1 MPIIFNDK
9 DNDATD
15 VAGGAATGT
24 NVASFTPKFFD
35 AALTGSGK
43 STGILNMSNNPDG
56 ILRTHKTTSDN
67 INCKKRKFTNGTTN
81 VNMMPINPL
90 DAEAYAS
97 IMDVIRVPNI
107 TTLTKIGE
115 DKKGR
120 KIYISMSVHS
130 LILEEVTSRNLGR
143 LRTLNA
149 CYQVMF
155 WRLSDKTPTKVPI
168 YFYDDHD
175 KSILQNA
182 CNWMYTKDSDAALVL
197 LDANPLV
204 LMMDVIHNTKDLVKS
219 IPDAETAVRNFISG
233 YSLYDGV
240 AERSREW
247 QTTIDMTLSDYFDE
261 AAKNIKIADKLGN
274 TAWKNILILHVK
286 DVIQHIEDYNV
297 PLNLYRNIYKDIA
310 SKFDPDVV
318 RALCKQNLNLL
329 LSDTLSHLDTNR
341 SSLMSLP
348 QPASPVT
355 LPSHFSN
362 EQREAITTHEPL
374 TLVQAGAGTG
384 KSTVILAR
392 IQYMLAC
399 GVNPEDITV
408 LSFTNAAADHILDK
422 NPNVHSMT
430 IASMIHQIYSLN
442 FPEHE
447 LSSLDT
453 LINALDIYYPADIFV
468 QEFRHYLF
476 RLMRGNRDSF
486 TKMNNFVEENYDKII
501 DILNRIHQTTLE
513 LEIIICY
520 QNIGTLQEPEEVK
533 SKYLII
539 DEVQDNSIF
548 EFIYTLKYVDKH
560 NESLFIVGDSSQ
572 TLYEFRASNPRALN
586 VLEGSGVFKAY
597 QLQINYRSNQE
608 ILDFANVVLA
618 NIEANQYANIQL
630 RANNLSQVTSSS
642 FRDKVNLHYER
653 LEKVAD
659 LEDKLPSLFAGYV
672 DDYINKKVKAGEQ
685 VAFLAYT
692 RRHVF
697 NMEKIIQDRFPQL
710 KVVNLVPS
718 KGYNSTIM
726 SEYIKRFW
734 NQARFIPANSIA
746 NVVVQEI
753 MGHLDELT
761 PNPDMAKKQTQAML
775 ADWVN
780 EESGHINSWANE
792 LMQGKI
798 SHQEFMEL
806 VRDNMLQFEI
816 KRNAVRQ
823 SLISAKNEEAKQNE
837 DIKNANILLS
847 TIHSAKGL
855 EFQNTVVLYQAKND
869 MDEEKKRMYYVAFTR
884 AMNSELVIAYDTVTH
899 PKIQNDYDNIIDSLD
914 KRLIGSSASI

>member
-9 DNDATD
+9 DNAATD
-15 VAGGAATGT
+15 VANSVTT
-24 NVASFTPKFFD
+24 NVVSFTPKFFD

-43 STGILNMSNNPDG
+43 TTGILNMTNNPDG
-56 ILRTHKTTSDN
+56 ILRSRKTTDDN

-155 WRLSDKTPTKVPI
+155 WRLSDKIPTKVPI

-204 LMMDVIHNTKDLVKS
+204 LIMDVIHNTKDLVKS
-219 IPDAETAVRNFISG
+219 IPDAEAAVRNFISS

-261 AAKNIKIADKLGN
+261 AAKNIKIADKSGN
-274 TAWKNILILHVK
+274 TAWRTMLILHVK

-341 SSLMSLP
+341 SSLVSLP
-348 QPASPVT
+348 QPTSPVT

-392 IQYMLAC
+392 IQYMLDC

-618 NIEANQYANIQL
+618 DIEANQYANIQL
-630 RANNLSQVTSSS
+630 RANNLSQVTSTS
-642 FRDKVNLHYER
+642 FRNKVSLHYER
-653 LEKVAD
+653 LEKAAD
-659 LEDKLPSLFAGYV
+659 LEDKLPSFFAGYV

-697 NMEKIIQDRFPQL
+697 NMEKIIHDRFPQL
-710 KVVNLVPS
+710 SVVNLVPT

-726 SEYIKRFW
+726 SEYIKRFG
-734 NQARFIPANSIA
+734 NQARFIPANSIV

-761 PNPDMAKKQTQAML
+761 PNPDMAKKQTQDML
-775 ADWVN
+775 ADWTSQ
-780 EESGHINSWANE
+780 ESSHINNWSNE

-823 SLISAKNEEAKQNE
+823 SLLSAKNEEAKQNE

-884 AMNSELVIAYDTVTH
+884 AMNSELVIAYDTVSH

-914 KRLIGSSASI
+914 KRMISAAASI

>member
-1 MPIIFNDK
+1 MPIIFDDK
-9 DNDATD
+9 DN
-15 VAGGAATGT
+15 AATGVANGVTT
-24 NVASFTPKFFD
+24 NAVSFTPKFFD
-35 AALTGSGK
+35 ATLTGSGK
-43 STGILNMSNNPDG
+43 TTGVLSINNNPNG
-56 ILRTHKTTSDN
+56 ILRTHTTNKDSV
-67 INCKKRKFTNGTTN
+67 NCKKRKFTNGTSN

-90 DAEAYAS
+90 TAEAYFS
-97 IMDVIRVPNI
+97 VMDNLRVPN
-107 TTLTKIGE
+107 TASLTEIGE
-115 DKKGR
+115 DKRGYKV
-120 KIYISMSVHS
+120 YISMSVHS
-130 LILEEVTSRNLGR
+130 LILEDVTSKNLGR

-149 CYQVMF
+149 CYQIMF
-155 WRLSDKTPTKVPI
+155 WRLSDKSLDKVPM
-168 YFYDDHD
+168 YATEDSYNPVV
-175 KSILQNA
+175 QNA
-182 CNWMYTKDSDAALVL
+182 YDWFENNDEDAALVIFS
-197 LDANPLV
+197 DNPFTA
-204 LMMDVIHNTKDLVKS
+204 MMNVVHNVKKLVKS
-219 IPDAETAVRNFISG
+219 IPNAETVICDFITK

-247 QTTIDMTLSDYFDE
+247 QSTIDMTLSDYFDE
-261 AAKNIKIADKLGN
+261 AARLLKVAKATQNDTFKGLTVVQIKS
-274 TAWKNILILHVK
+274 
-286 DVIQHIEDYNV
+286 VIQHIEDYNV
-297 PLNLYRNIYKDIA
+297 PLNLYRNIYKIMV

-318 RALCKQNLNLL
+318 RTLCKQNLNLL
-329 LSDTLSHLDTNR
+329 LSDTLNHLDTNR
-341 SSLMSLP
+341 SSLVSVP
-348 QPASPVT
+348 QPTSPVT

-392 IQYMLAC
+392 IQYMLDC

-608 ILDFANVVLA
+608 ILDFANVVLTD
-618 NIEANQYANIQL
+618 IEANQYANIQL
-630 RANNLSQVTSSS
+630 RANNLSQVTSTS
-642 FRDKVNLHYER
+642 FRNKVSLHYER
-653 LEKVAD
+653 LEKAAD
-659 LEDKLPSLFAGYV
+659 LEDKLPSFFAGYV

-697 NMEKIIQDRFPQL
+697 NMEKIIHDRFPQL
-710 KVVNLVPS
+710 KVVNLVPT

-734 NQARFIPANSIA
+734 NQARFIPANSIV

-753 MGHLDELT
+753 MGHLDKLT
-761 PNPDMAKKQTQAML
+761 PNPDMAKKQTQDML
-775 ADWVN
+775 ADWTDQ
-780 EESGHINSWANE
+780 ESSHINNWSNE

-823 SLISAKNEEAKQNE
+823 SLLSARNEEAKQNE
-837 DIKNANILLS
+837 DIKNADILLS

-884 AMNSELVIAYDTVTH
+884 AMNSELVIAYDTVSH

-914 KRLIGSSASI
+914 KRMISAATSI

>member
-1 MPIIFNDK
+1 MPIIFDDK
-9 DNDATD
+9 NNAATD
-15 VAGGAATGT
+15 VANSVTT
-24 NVASFTPKFFD
+24 NVVSFTPKFFD

-43 STGILNMSNNPDG
+43 TTGILNINNNPNG
-56 ILRTHKTTSDN
+56 ILRTHTTNKDSV
-67 INCKKRKFTNGTTN
+67 NCKKRKFTNGTSN

-90 DAEAYAS
+90 TAEAYFS
-97 IMDVIRVPNI
+97 VMDNLRVPN
-107 TTLTKIGE
+107 TASLTEIGE
-115 DKKGR
+115 DKRGYKV
-120 KIYISMSVHS
+120 YISMSVHS
-130 LILEEVTSRNLGR
+130 LILEDVTSKNLGR

-149 CYQVMF
+149 CYQIMF
-155 WRLSDKTPTKVPI
+155 WRLSDKSLDKVPM
-168 YFYDDHD
+168 YATEDSYNPVV
-175 KSILQNA
+175 QNA
-182 CNWMYTKDSDAALVL
+182 YDWFENNDEDAALVIFS
-197 LDANPLV
+197 DNPFTA
-204 LMMDVIHNTKDLVKS
+204 MMNVVHNVKKLVKS
-219 IPDAETAVRNFISG
+219 IPNAETVICDFITK

-247 QTTIDMTLSDYFDE
+247 QSTIDMTLSDYFDE
-261 AAKNIKIADKLGN
+261 AARLLKVAKATQNDTFKGLTVVQIKS
-274 TAWKNILILHVK
+274 
-286 DVIQHIEDYNV
+286 VIQHIEDYNV
-297 PLNLYRNIYKDIA
+297 PLNLYRNIYKNMV

-318 RALCKQNLNLL
+318 RTLCKQNLNLL
-329 LSDTLSHLDTNR
+329 LSDTLNHLDTNR
-341 SSLMSLP
+341 SSLVSVP

-392 IQYMLAC
+392 IQYMLDC

-501 DILNRIHQTTLE
+501 NILNRIHQTTLE

-618 NIEANQYANIQL
+618 DIEANQYANIQL
-630 RANNLSQVTSSS
+630 RANNLSQVTSTS
-642 FRDKVNLHYER
+642 FRNKVSLHYER
-653 LEKVAD
+653 LEKAAD
-659 LEDKLPSLFAGYV
+659 LEDKLPSFFAGYV

-697 NMEKIIQDRFPQL
+697 NMEKIIHDRFPQL
-710 KVVNLVPS
+710 KVVNLVPT

-734 NQARFIPANSIA
+734 NQARFIPANSIV

-761 PNPDMAKKQTQAML
+761 PNPDMAKKQTQDML
-775 ADWVN
+775 ADWTSQ
-780 EESGHINSWANE
+780 ESSHINNWSNE

-823 SLISAKNEEAKQNE
+823 SLLSAKNEEAKQNE
-837 DIKNANILLS
+837 DIKNADILLS

-884 AMNSELVIAYDTVTH
+884 AMNSELVIAYDTVSH

-914 KRLIGSSASI
+914 KRMISAAASI

>member
-1 MPIIFNDK
+1 MPIIFDDK
-9 DNDATD
+9 DN
-15 VAGGAATGT
+15 AATGVANSVTT
-24 NVASFTPKFFD
+24 NVVSFTPKFFD

-43 STGILNMSNNPDG
+43 TTGILNINNNPSG
-56 ILRTHKTTSDN
+56 ILRTHTTNKDSV
-67 INCKKRKFTNGTTN
+67 NCKKRKFTNGTSN

-90 DAEAYAS
+90 TAEAYFS
-97 IMDVIRVPNI
+97 VMDNLRVPN
-107 TTLTKIGE
+107 TASLTEIGE
-115 DKKGR
+115 DKRGYKV
-120 KIYISMSVHS
+120 YISMSVHS
-130 LILEEVTSRNLGR
+130 LILEDVTSKNLGR

-149 CYQVMF
+149 CYQIMF
-155 WRLSDKTPTKVPI
+155 WRLSDKSLDKVPM
-168 YFYDDHD
+168 YATEDSYNPVV
-175 KSILQNA
+175 QNA
-182 CNWMYTKDSDAALVL
+182 YDWFENNDEDAALVIFS
-197 LDANPLV
+197 DNPFTA
-204 LMMDVIHNTKDLVKS
+204 MMNVVHNVKKLVKS
-219 IPDAETAVRNFISG
+219 IPNAETIICDFITK
-233 YSLYDGV
+233 YNLYDGV

-247 QTTIDMTLSDYFDE
+247 QSTIDMTLSDYFDE
-261 AAKNIKIADKLGN
+261 AARLLKVAKATQNDTFKGLTVVQIKS
-274 TAWKNILILHVK
+274 
-286 DVIQHIEDYNV
+286 VIQHIEDYNV
-297 PLNLYRNIYKDIA
+297 PLNLYRNIYKNMV

-318 RALCKQNLNLL
+318 RTFCKQNLNLL
-329 LSDTLSHLDTNR
+329 LSDTLNHLDTNR
-341 SSLMSLP
+341 SSLVSVP

-392 IQYMLAC
+392 IQYMLDC

-618 NIEANQYANIQL
+618 DIEANQYANIQL
-630 RANNLSQVTSSS
+630 RANNLSQVTSTS
-642 FRDKVNLHYER
+642 FRNKVSLHYER
-653 LEKVAD
+653 LEKAAD
-659 LEDKLPSLFAGYV
+659 LEDKLPSFFAGYV

-697 NMEKIIQDRFPQL
+697 NMEKIIHDRFPQL

-734 NQARFIPANSIA
+734 NQARFIPANSIV

-761 PNPDMAKKQTQAML
+761 PNPDMAKKQTQDML
-775 ADWVN
+775 ADWTSQ
-780 EESGHINSWANE
+780 ESSHINNWSNE

-823 SLISAKNEEAKQNE
+823 SLLSAKNEEAKQNE
-837 DIKNANILLS
+837 DIKNADILLS

-884 AMNSELVIAYDTVTH
+884 AMNSELVIAYDTVSH

-914 KRLIGSSASI
+914 KRMISAAASI

>member
-9 DNDATD
+9 DN
-15 VAGGAATGT
+15 AATGVANGVTT
-24 NVASFTPKFFD
+24 NAVSFTPKFFD
-35 AALTGSGK
+35 ATLTGSGK
-43 STGILNMSNNPDG
+43 TTGVLSMNNNPNGIL
-56 ILRTHKTTSDN
+56 LTHTTNKDSV
-67 INCKKRKFTNGTTN
+67 NCKKRKFTNGTSN

-90 DAEAYAS
+90 TAKAYFS
-97 IMDVIRVPNI
+97 VMNNLRVPN
-107 TTLTKIGE
+107 TASLTEIGE
-115 DKKGR
+115 DRRGYKV
-120 KIYISMSVHS
+120 YISMSVHS
-130 LILEEVTSRNLGR
+130 LILEDVTSKNLGR

-149 CYQVMF
+149 CYQIMF
-155 WRLSDKTPTKVPI
+155 WRLSNKSLDKVPM
-168 YFYDDHD
+168 YTTEDSYNPVV
-175 KSILQNA
+175 QNA
-182 CNWMYTKDSDAALVL
+182 YDWFENNDEDAALVIFS
-197 LDANPLV
+197 DNPFIA
-204 LMMDVIHNTKDLVKS
+204 MMNVVHNVKKLVKS
-219 IPDAETAVRNFISG
+219 IPNAEAIIRDFITK

-247 QTTIDMTLSDYFDE
+247 QSTIDMTLSDYFDE
-261 AAKNIKIADKLGN
+261 AARLLKVAKATQNDTFKGLTVVQIKS
-274 TAWKNILILHVK
+274 
-286 DVIQHIEDYNV
+286 VIQHIEDYNV
-297 PLNLYRNIYKDIA
+297 PLNLYRSIYKA
-310 SKFDPDVV
+310 MVSKFDPDVV
-318 RALCKQNLNLL
+318 RTLCKQNLNLL
-329 LSDTLSHLDTNR
+329 LSDTLNHLDTNR
-341 SSLMSLP
+341 SSLVSVP

-392 IQYMLAC
+392 IQYMLDC

-618 NIEANQYANIQL
+618 DIEANQYANIQL

-642 FRDKVNLHYER
+642 FRNKVSLHYER
-653 LEKVAD
+653 LEKAAD
-659 LEDKLPSLFAGYV
+659 LEDKLPSFFAGYV

-734 NQARFIPANSIA
+734 NQARFIPANSIV

-761 PNPDMAKKQTQAML
+761 PNPDMAKKQTQDML
-775 ADWVN
+775 ADWTSQ
-780 EESGHINSWANE
+780 ESSHINNWSNE

-823 SLISAKNEEAKQNE
+823 SLLSARNEEAKQNE
-837 DIKNANILLS
+837 DIKNADILLS

-884 AMNSELVIAYDTVTH
+884 AMNSELVIAYDTVSH

-914 KRLIGSSASI
+914 KRMISAAASI

>member
-9 DNDATD
+9 DNATTG
-15 VAGGAATGT
+15 VANGVTT
-24 NVASFTPKFFD
+24 NAVSFTPKFFD
-35 AALTGSGK
+35 ATLTGSGK
-43 STGILNMSNNPDG
+43 TTGVLSMNNNPNG
-56 ILRTHKTTSDN
+56 IPRTHTTNKDSV
-67 INCKKRKFTNGTTN
+67 NCKKRKFTNGTSN

-90 DAEAYAS
+90 TAEAYFS
-97 IMDVIRVPNI
+97 VMDNLRVPN
-107 TTLTKIGE
+107 TASLTEIGE
-115 DKKGR
+115 DKRGYKV
-120 KIYISMSVHS
+120 YISMSVHS
-130 LILEEVTSRNLGR
+130 LILEDVTSKNLGR

-149 CYQVMF
+149 CYQIMF
-155 WRLSDKTPTKVPI
+155 WRLSDKSLDKVPM
-168 YFYDDHD
+168 YATEDSYNPVV
-175 KSILQNA
+175 QNA
-182 CNWMYTKDSDAALVL
+182 YDWFENNDEDAALVIFS
-197 LDANPLV
+197 DNPFTA
-204 LMMDVIHNTKDLVKS
+204 MMNVVHNVKKLVKS
-219 IPDAETAVRNFISG
+219 IPNAETVICDFITK

-247 QTTIDMTLSDYFDE
+247 QSTIDMTLSDYFDE
-261 AAKNIKIADKLGN
+261 AARLLKSAKTTKNDTYKGLTVVQIKS
-274 TAWKNILILHVK
+274 
-286 DVIQHIEDYNV
+286 VIQHIEDYNV
-297 PLNLYRNIYKDIA
+297 PLNLYRNIYKIMV

-318 RALCKQNLNLL
+318 RTLCKQNLNLL
-329 LSDTLSHLDTNR
+329 LSDTLNHLDTNR
-341 SSLMSLP
+341 SSLVSVP

-392 IQYMLAC
+392 IQYMLDC
-399 GVNPEDITV
+399 GVNPEGITV

-618 NIEANQYANIQL
+618 DIEANQYANIQL
-630 RANNLSQVTSSS
+630 RANNLSQVTSTS
-642 FRDKVNLHYER
+642 FRNKVSLHYER
-653 LEKVAD
+653 LEKAAD
-659 LEDKLPSLFAGYV
+659 LEDKLPSFFAGYV

-734 NQARFIPANSIA
+734 NQARFIPANSIV

-761 PNPDMAKKQTQAML
+761 PNPDMAKQQTQAML
-775 ADWVN
+775 ADWTGQ
-780 EESGHINSWANE
+780 ESSHINNWSNE
-792 LMQGKI
+792 LMQSKI
-798 SHQEFMEL
+798 SHQEFMGL
-806 VRDNMLQFEI
+806 VQDNMLQFEI

-823 SLISAKNEEAKQNE
+823 SLLSARNKEAKQNE

-914 KRLIGSSASI
+914 KRMINAAASI

>member
-15 VAGGAATGT
+15 VTNGATT
-24 NVASFTPKFFD
+24 NVVSFTPKFFD

-43 STGILNMSNNPDG
+43 TTGILNMSNNPNG

-97 IMDVIRVPNI
+97 IMDEIRVPNI

-130 LILEEVTSRNLGR
+130 LILEEVTSKNLGR

-182 CNWMYTKDSDAALVL
+182 CNWMYTKDSDAALIL

-274 TAWKNILILHVK
+274 TAWRTMLIQHVK

-297 PLNLYRNIYKDIA
+297 PLNLYRNIYKDIT

-392 IQYMLAC
+392 IQYMLSC

-659 LEDKLPSLFAGYV
+659 LEEKLPSLFAGYV

-734 NQARFIPANSIA
+734 NQARFIPANSIV
-746 NVVVQEI
+746 NVVAQEI

-761 PNPDMAKKQTQAML
+761 PNPDMAKQQTQSML
-775 ADWVN
+775 ADWAA
-780 EESGHINSWANE
+780 EQSSHINNWANE

-823 SLISAKNEEAKQNE
+823 SLLSARNEEAKQNE

-914 KRLIGSSASI
+914 KRLINASASI

>member
-15 VAGGAATGT
+15 VANSVTT
-24 NVASFTPKFFD
+24 NAVSFTPKFFD
-35 AALTGSGK
+35 ATLTGSGK
-43 STGILNMSNNPDG
+43 TTGVLSINNNPNG
-56 ILRTHKTTSDN
+56 ILRTHTTNKDSV
-67 INCKKRKFTNGTTN
+67 NCKKRKFTNGTSN

-90 DAEAYAS
+90 TAEAYFS
-97 IMDVIRVPNI
+97 VMNNLRVPN
-107 TTLTKIGE
+107 TASLTEIGE
-115 DKKGR
+115 DKRGYKV
-120 KIYISMSVHS
+120 YISMSVHS
-130 LILEEVTSRNLGR
+130 LILEDVTSKNLGR

-149 CYQVMF
+149 CYQIMF
-155 WRLSDKTPTKVPI
+155 WRLSDKSLDKVPM
-168 YFYDDHD
+168 YATEDSYNPVV
-175 KSILQNA
+175 QNA
-182 CNWMYTKDSDAALVL
+182 YDWFENNDEDAALVIFS
-197 LDANPLV
+197 DNPFTA
-204 LMMDVIHNTKDLVKS
+204 MMNVVHNVKKLVKS
-219 IPDAETAVRNFISG
+219 IPNAETVICDFITK

-247 QTTIDMTLSDYFDE
+247 QSTIDMTLSDYFDE
-261 AAKNIKIADKLGN
+261 AARRLKVAKATQNDTFKGLTVVQIKS
-274 TAWKNILILHVK
+274 
-286 DVIQHIEDYNV
+286 VIQHIEDYNV
-297 PLNLYRNIYKDIA
+297 PLNLYRNIYKIMV

-318 RALCKQNLNLL
+318 RTLCKQNLNLL
-329 LSDTLSHLDTNR
+329 LSDTLNHLDTNR
-341 SSLMSLP
+341 SSLVSVP
-348 QPASPVT
+348 QPTSPVT

-392 IQYMLAC
+392 IQYMLDC

-618 NIEANQYANIQL
+618 DIEANQYANIQL
-630 RANNLSQVTSSS
+630 RANNLSQVTSTS
-642 FRDKVNLHYER
+642 FRNKVSLHYER
-653 LEKVAD
+653 LEKAAD
-659 LEDKLPSLFAGYV
+659 LEDKLPSFFAGYV

-697 NMEKIIQDRFPQL
+697 NMEKIIHDRFPQL
-710 KVVNLVPS
+710 KVVNLVPT

-734 NQARFIPANSIA
+734 NQARFIPANSIV
-746 NVVVQEI
+746 NVIVQEI

-761 PNPDMAKKQTQAML
+761 PNPDMAKQQTQAML
-775 ADWVN
+775 ADWTGQ
-780 EESGHINSWANE
+780 ESSHINNWSNE

-823 SLISAKNEEAKQNE
+823 SLLSARNEEAKQNE
-837 DIKNANILLS
+837 DIKNADILLS

-884 AMNSELVIAYDTVTH
+884 AMNSELVIAYDTVSH

-914 KRLIGSSASI
+914 KRMISAAASI

>member
-9 DNDATD
+9 DN
-15 VAGGAATGT
+15 AATGVANGVAT
-24 NVASFTPKFFD
+24 NVVSFTPKFFD
-35 AALTGSGK
+35 ATLTGSGK
-43 STGILNMSNNPDG
+43 TTGVLSMNNNPNG
-56 ILRTHKTTSDN
+56 IPRTHTTNKDSV
-67 INCKKRKFTNGTTN
+67 NCKKRKFTNGTSN

-90 DAEAYAS
+90 TAEAYFS
-97 IMDVIRVPNI
+97 VMDNLRVPN
-107 TTLTKIGE
+107 TASLTKIGE
-115 DKKGR
+115 DKRGYKV
-120 KIYISMSVHS
+120 YISMSVHS
-130 LILEEVTSRNLGR
+130 LILEDVTSKNLGK

-149 CYQVMF
+149 CYQIMF
-155 WRLSDKTPTKVPI
+155 WRLSNKSLDKVPM
-168 YFYDDHD
+168 YATEDSYNPVV
-175 KSILQNA
+175 QNA
-182 CNWMYTKDSDAALVL
+182 YDWFENNDEDAALVIFS
-197 LDANPLV
+197 DNPFTA
-204 LMMDVIHNTKDLVKS
+204 MMNVVHNVKKLVKS
-219 IPDAETAVRNFISG
+219 IPNAEAVIRDFITK

-247 QTTIDMTLSDYFDE
+247 QSTIDMTLSDYFDE
-261 AAKNIKIADKLGN
+261 AARLLKSAKTTKNDTYKGLIAVQIKS
-274 TAWKNILILHVK
+274 
-286 DVIQHIEDYNV
+286 VIQHIEDYNV
-297 PLNLYRNIYKDIA
+297 PLNLYRNIYKIMV

-318 RALCKQNLNLL
+318 RTLCKQNLNLL
-329 LSDTLSHLDTNR
+329 LSDTLNHLNTNR
-341 SSLMSLP
+341 SSLVSVP
-348 QPASPVT
+348 QPTSPVT

-392 IQYMLAC
+392 IQYMLDC

-520 QNIGTLQEPEEVK
+520 QNIGALQEPEEVK

-618 NIEANQYANIQL
+618 DIEANQYANIQL
-630 RANNLSQVTSSS
+630 RANNLSQVTSTS
-642 FRDKVNLHYER
+642 FRNKVSLHYER
-653 LEKVAD
+653 LEKAAD
-659 LEDKLPSLFAGYV
+659 LEDKLPSFFAGYV

-734 NQARFIPANSIA
+734 NQARFIPANSIV

-761 PNPDMAKKQTQAML
+761 PNPDMAKKQTQDML
-775 ADWVN
+775 ADWTSQ
-780 EESGHINSWANE
+780 ESSHINNWSNE

-823 SLISAKNEEAKQNE
+823 SLLSARNEEAKQNE
-837 DIKNANILLS
+837 DIKNADILLS

-884 AMNSELVIAYDTVTH
+884 AMNSELVIAYDTVSH

-914 KRLIGSSASI
+914 KRMISATASI

>member
-1 MPIIFNDK
+1 MPIIFDDK
-9 DNDATD
+9 NNAATD
-15 VAGGAATGT
+15 VANSVTT
-24 NVASFTPKFFD
+24 NVVSFTPKFFD

-43 STGILNMSNNPDG
+43 TTGILNINNNPNG
-56 ILRTHKTTSDN
+56 ILRTHTTNKDSV
-67 INCKKRKFTNGTTN
+67 NCKKRKFTNGTSN

-90 DAEAYAS
+90 TAEAYFS
-97 IMDVIRVPNI
+97 VMDNLRVPN
-107 TTLTKIGE
+107 TASLTEIGE
-115 DKKGR
+115 DKRGYKV
-120 KIYISMSVHS
+120 YISMSVHS
-130 LILEEVTSRNLGR
+130 LILEDVTSKNLGR

-149 CYQVMF
+149 CYQIMF
-155 WRLSDKTPTKVPI
+155 WRLSDKSLDKVPM
-168 YFYDDHD
+168 YATEDSYNPVV
-175 KSILQNA
+175 QNA
-182 CNWMYTKDSDAALVL
+182 YDWFENNDEDAALVIFS
-197 LDANPLV
+197 DNPFTA
-204 LMMDVIHNTKDLVKS
+204 MMNVVHNVKKLVKS
-219 IPDAETAVRNFISG
+219 IPNAETVICDFITK

-247 QTTIDMTLSDYFDE
+247 QSTIDMTLSDYFDE
-261 AAKNIKIADKLGN
+261 AARLLKVAKATQNDTFKGLTVVQIKS
-274 TAWKNILILHVK
+274 
-286 DVIQHIEDYNV
+286 VIQHIEDYNV
-297 PLNLYRNIYKDIA
+297 PLNLYRNIYKNMV

-318 RALCKQNLNLL
+318 RTLCKQNLNLL
-329 LSDTLSHLDTNR
+329 LSDTLNHLDTNR
-341 SSLMSLP
+341 SSLVSVP

-392 IQYMLAC
+392 IQYMLDC

-618 NIEANQYANIQL
+618 DIEANQYANIQL
-630 RANNLSQVTSSS
+630 RANNLSQVTSTS
-642 FRDKVNLHYER
+642 FRNKVSLHYER
-653 LEKVAD
+653 LEKAAD
-659 LEDKLPSLFAGYV
+659 LEDKLPSCFAGYV

-697 NMEKIIQDRFPQL
+697 NMEKIIHDRFPQL
-710 KVVNLVPS
+710 KVVNLVPT

-734 NQARFIPANSIA
+734 NQARFIPANSIV

-761 PNPDMAKKQTQAML
+761 PNPDIAKNQTQAIL
-775 ADWVN
+775 VDWVN

-823 SLISAKNEEAKQNE
+823 SLISAKNEETKQNE

-884 AMNSELVIAYDTVTH
+884 AMNSELVIAYDTVSH

-914 KRLIGSSASI
+914 KRMISAAASI

>member
-9 DNDATD
+9 DNAATD
-15 VAGGAATGT
+15 VANSVTT
-24 NVASFTPKFFD
+24 NAVSFTPKFFD

-43 STGILNMSNNPDG
+43 TTGILNMTNNPDG
-56 ILRTHKTTSDN
+56 ILRSRKTTDDN

-97 IMDVIRVPNI
+97 IMDEIRVPNV

-149 CYQVMF
+149 CYQIMF
-155 WRLSDKTPTKVPI
+155 WRLSDKTPTKVPM
-168 YFYDDHD
+168 YFYDDYNNL
-175 KSILQNA
+175 ILKNA
-182 CNWMYTKDSDAALVL
+182 CNWMSNKNSDAALVL

-219 IPDAETAVRNFISG
+219 IPDAEAAVRNFIAN

-261 AAKNIKIADKLGN
+261 AAKKIK
-274 TAWKNILILHVK
+274 TASKSNNAAWTALTVKHVK

-297 PLNLYRNIYKDIA
+297 PLNLYRNIYKNIA

-341 SSLMSLP
+341 SSLVSLP
-348 QPASPVT
+348 QPTSPAT

-392 IQYMLAC
+392 IQYMLDC
-399 GVNPEDITV
+399 GVSPEDITV

-501 DILNRIHQTTLE
+501 NILNRIHQTTLE

-618 NIEANQYANIQL
+618 DIEANQYANIQL
-630 RANNLSQVTSSS
+630 RANNLSQVTSTS
-642 FRDKVNLHYER
+642 FRNKVSLHYER
-653 LEKVAD
+653 LEKAAD
-659 LEDKLPSLFAGYV
+659 LEDKLPSFFAGYV

-685 VAFLAYT
+685 IAFLAYT

-697 NMEKIIQDRFPQL
+697 NMEKIIHDRFPQL
-710 KVVNLVPS
+710 KVVNLVPT

-734 NQARFIPANSIA
+734 NQARFIPANSIV

-761 PNPDMAKKQTQAML
+761 PNPDMAKQQTQAML
-775 ADWVN
+775 ADWTSQ
-780 EESGHINSWANE
+780 ESSHINNWSNE

-823 SLISAKNEEAKQNE
+823 SLLSARNEEAKQNE
-837 DIKNANILLS
+837 DIKNADILLS

-884 AMNSELVIAYDTVTH
+884 AMNSELVIAYDTVSH

-914 KRLIGSSASI
+914 KRMISAAASI

>member
-9 DNDATD
+9 DNATIG
-15 VAGGAATGT
+15 VANGVTT
-24 NVASFTPKFFD
+24 NAVSFTPKFFD
-35 AALTGSGK
+35 ATLTGSGK
-43 STGILNMSNNPDG
+43 TTGVLSMNNNPNG
-56 ILRTHKTTSDN
+56 IPRTHTTNKDSV
-67 INCKKRKFTNGTTN
+67 NCKKRKFTNGASN

-90 DAEAYAS
+90 TAEAYFS
-97 IMDVIRVPNI
+97 VMDNLRVPN
-107 TTLTKIGE
+107 TASLAEIGE
-115 DKKGR
+115 DKRGYKV
-120 KIYISMSVHS
+120 YISMSVHS
-130 LILEEVTSRNLGR
+130 LILEDVTSKNLGR

-149 CYQVMF
+149 CYQIMF
-155 WRLSDKTPTKVPI
+155 WRLSNKSLDKVPM
-168 YFYDDHD
+168 YATEDSYNPVV
-175 KSILQNA
+175 QNA
-182 CNWMYTKDSDAALVL
+182 YDWFENNDEDAALVIFS
-197 LDANPLV
+197 DNPFTA
-204 LMMDVIHNTKDLVKS
+204 MMNVVHNVKKLVKS
-219 IPDAETAVRNFISG
+219 IPNAEAVIRDFITK

-247 QTTIDMTLSDYFDE
+247 QSTIDMTLSDYFDE
-261 AAKNIKIADKLGN
+261 AARRLKVAKATQNDTFKGLTVVQIKS
-274 TAWKNILILHVK
+274 
-286 DVIQHIEDYNV
+286 VIQHIEDYNV
-297 PLNLYRNIYKDIA
+297 PLNLYRNIYKTMV

-318 RALCKQNLNLL
+318 RTLCKQNLNLL
-329 LSDTLSHLDTNR
+329 LSDTLNHLDTNR
-341 SSLMSLP
+341 SSLVSVP

-392 IQYMLAC
+392 IQYMLDC

-501 DILNRIHQTTLE
+501 NILNRIHQTTLE

-618 NIEANQYANIQL
+618 DIEANQYANIQL
-630 RANNLSQVTSSS
+630 RANNLSQVTSTS
-642 FRDKVNLHYER
+642 FRNKVSLHYER
-653 LEKVAD
+653 LEKAAD
-659 LEDKLPSLFAGYV
+659 LEDKLPSFFAGYV

-697 NMEKIIQDRFPQL
+697 NMEKIIHDRFPQL
-710 KVVNLVPS
+710 KVVNLVPT

-734 NQARFIPANSIA
+734 NQARFIPANSIV

-761 PNPDMAKKQTQAML
+761 PNPDMAKQQTQAML
-775 ADWVN
+775 ADWTGQ
-780 EESGHINSWANE
+780 ESSHINNWSNE

-823 SLISAKNEEAKQNE
+823 SLLSAKNEEAKQNE
-837 DIKNANILLS
+837 DIKNADILLS

-884 AMNSELVIAYDTVTH
+884 AMNSELVIAYDTVSH

-914 KRLIGSSASI
+914 KRMISAAASI

>member
-9 DNDATD
+9 DN
-15 VAGGAATGT
+15 AATGVANGVTT
-24 NVASFTPKFFD
+24 NAVSFTPKFFD
-35 AALTGSGK
+35 ATLTGSGK
-43 STGILNMSNNPDG
+43 TTGVLSMNNNPNG
-56 ILRTHKTTSDN
+56 IPRTHTTNKDSV
-67 INCKKRKFTNGTTN
+67 NCKKRKFTNGTSN

-90 DAEAYAS
+90 TAEAYFS
-97 IMDVIRVPNI
+97 VMDNLRVPN
-107 TTLTKIGE
+107 TASLTEIGE
-115 DKKGR
+115 DKRGYKV
-120 KIYISMSVHS
+120 YISMSVHS
-130 LILEEVTSRNLGR
+130 LILEDVTSKNLGR

-149 CYQVMF
+149 CYQIMF
-155 WRLSDKTPTKVPI
+155 WRLSNKSLDKVPM
-168 YFYDDHD
+168 YATEDSYNPVV
-175 KSILQNA
+175 QNA
-182 CNWMYTKDSDAALVL
+182 YDWFENNDEDAALVIFS
-197 LDANPLV
+197 DNPFIA
-204 LMMDVIHNTKDLVKS
+204 MMNVVHNVKKLVKS
-219 IPDAETAVRNFISG
+219 IPNAEAVIRDFITK

-247 QTTIDMTLSDYFDE
+247 QSTIDMTLSDYFDE
-261 AAKNIKIADKLGN
+261 AARLLKVAKKTQNDTFKGLTVVQIKS
-274 TAWKNILILHVK
+274 
-286 DVIQHIEDYNV
+286 VIQHIEDYNV
-297 PLNLYRNIYKDIA
+297 PLNLYRSIYKA
-310 SKFDPDVV
+310 MVSKFDPDVV
-318 RALCKQNLNLL
+318 RTLCKQNLNLL
-329 LSDTLSHLDTNR
+329 LSDTLNHLDTNR
-341 SSLMSLP
+341 SSLVSVP
-348 QPASPVT
+348 QPASLVT

-362 EQREAITTHEPL
+362 EQHEAITTHEPL

-392 IQYMLAC
+392 IQYMLDC

-447 LSSLDT
+447 LSSLDV

-548 EFIYTLKYVDKH
+548 EFIYTLKYIDKH

-618 NIEANQYANIQL
+618 DIEANQYANIQL
-630 RANNLSQVTSSS
+630 RANNLSQVTSTS
-642 FRDKVNLHYER
+642 FRNKVSLHYER
-653 LEKVAD
+653 LEKAAD
-659 LEDKLPSLFAGYV
+659 LEDKLPSFFAGYV

-697 NMEKIIQDRFPQL
+697 NMEKIIHDRFPQL
-710 KVVNLVPS
+710 KVVNLVPT

-734 NQARFIPANSIA
+734 NQARFIPANSIV

-761 PNPDMAKKQTQAML
+761 PNPDMAKQQTQAML
-775 ADWVN
+775 ADWTGQ
-780 EESGHINSWANE
+780 ESSHINNWSNE

-823 SLISAKNEEAKQNE
+823 SLLSAKNEEAKQNE

-884 AMNSELVIAYDTVTH
+884 AMNSELVIAYDTVSH

-914 KRLIGSSASI
+914 KRMISAAASI

>member
-56 ILRTHKTTSDN
+56 ILRTHKTTEDN
-67 INCKKRKFTNGTTN
+67 LHCKKRKFTNGTTN

-90 DAEAYAS
+90 NTEAYCD
-97 IMDVIRVPNI
+97 IMKTIRVPNV

-115 DKKGR
+115 DKNGYKV
-120 KIYISMSVHS
+120 YISISVHS

-149 CYQVMF
+149 CYQITF
-155 WRLSDKTPTKVPI
+155 WRLSDKTPTKIPVCSGLPN
-168 YFYDDHD
+168 
-175 KSILQNA
+175 SS
-182 CNWMYTKDSDAALVL
+182 CWMYNKTSDSALVL
-197 LDANPLV
+197 FSANPLV
-204 LMMDVIHNTKDLVKS
+204 TMMNIINSTAGLVKS
-219 IPDAETAVRNFISG
+219 IPNAETAVRNFISS

-261 AAKNIKIADKLGN
+261 AADKLKS
-274 TAWKNILILHVK
+274 AKKLVSKVAQMAIELHIK

-310 SKFDPDVV
+310 SKFDPDTV

-672 DDYINKKVKAGEQ
+672 DDYINKKVKVGEQ

-734 NQARFIPANSIA
+734 NQARFIPATSIA

-761 PNPDMAKKQTQAML
+761 PNPDIAKKQTQAML

>member
-182 CNWMYTKDSDAALVL
+182 CNWMYTKDSDAALIL

-318 RALCKQNLNLL
+318 RDLCKQNLNLL

-348 QPASPVT
+348 QPATPVT

-392 IQYMLAC
+392 IQYMLSC

-642 FRDKVNLHYER
+642 FRDRVNLHYER

-734 NQARFIPANSIA
+734 NQARFIPATSIA

-761 PNPDMAKKQTQAML
+761 PNPDMEKNQTQAML

>member
-43 STGILNMSNNPDG
+43 STGILNMSNNPGG
-56 ILRTHKTTSDN
+56 ILRTHKTTEDN
-67 INCKKRKFTNGTTN
+67 LHCKKRKFTNGTTS

-90 DAEAYAS
+90 NTEAYCD
-97 IMDVIRVPNI
+97 IMKTIRVPNV

-115 DKKGR
+115 DKNGYKV
-120 KIYISMSVHS
+120 YISMSVHS

-149 CYQVMF
+149 CYQITF
-155 WRLSDKTPTKVPI
+155 WRLSDKTPTKIPVCSGLPN
-168 YFYDDHD
+168 
-175 KSILQNA
+175 SL
-182 CNWMYTKDSDAALVL
+182 CWMYNKTSDSALVL
-197 LDANPLV
+197 FSANPLV
-204 LMMDVIHNTKDLVKS
+204 TMMNVINSTAGLVNS
-219 IPDAETAVRNFISG
+219 IPNAEAAIRNFISS

-261 AAKNIKIADKLGN
+261 AADKLKS
-274 TAWKNILILHVK
+274 AKKLVSKVAQMAIELHVK

-310 SKFDPDVV
+310 SKFDPDTV

-348 QPASPVT
+348 QPTTPVT

-392 IQYMLAC
+392 IQYMLDC
-399 GVNPEDITV
+399 GVSPEDITV

-630 RANNLSQVTSSS
+630 RANNLSQVTPSS

-710 KVVNLVPS
+710 KIVNLVPS

-761 PNPDMAKKQTQAML
+761 PNPDIAKKQTQAML

>member
-9 DNDATD
+9 DNSATD
-15 VAGGAATGT
+15 VASGATASA
-24 NVASFTPKFFD
+24 NVVTFTPKFFD

-43 STGILNMSNNPDG
+43 TTGILNITNNPDG
-56 ILRTHKTTSDN
+56 IPRSRKTNNDN

-90 DAEAYAS
+90 DTEAYAS
-97 IMDVIRVPNI
+97 IMNLIRVPNV

-130 LILEEVTSRNLGR
+130 LILEEVTSRNLGK

-149 CYQVMF
+149 CYQITF
-155 WRLSDKTPTKVPI
+155 WRLSDKTPTKVPK
-168 YFYDDHD
+168 YFYDDFNNL
-175 KSILQNA
+175 ILQNA
-182 CNWMYTKDSDAALVL
+182 CNWLYNKDSDAALVL

-204 LMMDVIHNTKDLVKS
+204 VMMDVIHNTKDLVKS
-219 IPDAETAVRNFISG
+219 IPNAEAAVRNFINN

-247 QTTIDMTLSDYFDE
+247 QTTIDMTLLDYFDE
-261 AAKNIKIADKLGN
+261 AAKRIKTADQSGN
-274 TAWKNILILHVK
+274 MAWKTMTIHHVK

-297 PLNLYRNIYKDIA
+297 PLNLYRNIYKNIA
-310 SKFDPDVV
+310 SKFDPEVV
-318 RALCKQNLNLL
+318 RELCKQNLNVL

-392 IQYMLAC
+392 IQYMLDC
-399 GVNPEDITV
+399 GVDPEDITV

-468 QEFRHYLF
+468 QEFRHHLF

-486 TKMNNFVEENYDKII
+486 TKMNNFVEDNYDKII
-501 DILNRIHQTTLE
+501 GILNRIHQTTLE

-710 KVVNLVPS
+710 KVVNLVPA

-761 PNPDMAKKQTQAML
+761 PNPDIAKNQTQAML

-780 EESGHINSWANE
+780 EESGHINNWANE

-823 SLISAKNEEAKQNE
+823 SLISAKNEETKQNE
-837 DIKNANILLS
+837 DIKNANVLLS

-914 KRLIGSSASI
+914 KRLIGAAASI